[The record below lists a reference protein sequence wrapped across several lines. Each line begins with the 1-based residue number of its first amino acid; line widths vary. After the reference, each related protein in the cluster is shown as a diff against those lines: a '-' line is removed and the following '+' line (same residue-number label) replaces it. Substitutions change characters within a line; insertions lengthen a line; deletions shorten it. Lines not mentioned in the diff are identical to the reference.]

1 MDTPVHLFSLLMC
14 GIVSIQQV
22 PKLQVATLYLIYL
35 IYKKYKDRTQ
45 ILLYNEQI

>member
-1 MDTPVHLFSLLMC
+1 MPAHLFSLLTY

-35 IYKKYKDRTQ
+35 IYKKYKDRTRIIQ
-45 ILLYNEQI
+45 YNEQI